1 MTHGLDAYTVPM
13 NTISELRRILGTCKT
28 IAVVGLSPQWHRPSF
43 FAAKY
48 MKEHGYTVV
57 PVNPAATEI
66 LGERCYASVTAA
78 AQDHEIGLV
87 DCFRRSEDIPPIAD
101 EAIAIGAKC
110 LWLQIGVINEAAA
123 AKAREAGLEVVM
135 DRCVKIEH
143 ARLFGGLNWAGVN
156 TRVISARRPQQL
168 FY

>member
-1 MTHGLDAYTVPM
+1 MPDIAT
-13 NTISELRRILGTCKT
+13 LRRILGTCKT

-48 MKEHGYTVV
+48 MQAHGYRIV
-57 PVNPAATEI
+57 PVNPAAAEI
-66 LGERCYASVTAA
+66 LGEPSYPSVTAA
-78 AQDHEIGLV
+78 AQALAAHGQRIDLV
-87 DCFRRSEDIPPIAD
+87 DCFRKSEDIPPIAD

-110 LWLQIGVINEAAA
+110 LWLQIGVVHEAAA
-123 AKAREAGLEVVM
+123 AKARAAGLDVVM

-156 TRVISARRPQQL
+156 TRVISSRRPQHL
-168 FY
+168 PY

>member
-1 MTHGLDAYTVPM
+1 MSTVH
-13 NTISELRRILGTCKT
+13 ELRRILGTNRT
-28 IAVVGLSPQWHRPSF
+28 LAVVGLSPQWHRPSY

-48 MKEHGYTVV
+48 MQAHGYRIV
-57 PVNPAATEI
+57 PVNPAAPEI
-66 LGERCYASVTAA
+66 LGERSYPSVTAA
-78 AQDHEIGLV
+78 AQALAEQGLKIDMV
-87 DCFRRSEDIPPIAD
+87 DCFRRSGDIPPLAD

-110 LWLQIGVINEAAA
+110 LWMQLGVVNEAAA
-123 AKAREAGLEVVM
+123 AKARAAGLDVVM

-156 TRVISARRPQQL
+156 TKVISSRRPQQL